1 MNTGYIEAIQK
12 EKRTFSFATWKEASR
27 PRMLSLGFSSG
38 IVTAAVAYLNG
49 VFDLWT
55 MILEIMLATVL
66 LVVSCWADE
75 YGDLEKG
82 VDNDHRL
89 GPHRPLQR
97 GELTMEEVL
106 KGCKIGSAVAM
117 LVGALLIF
125 YSFAR
130 NGFDTPIMLL
140 YFTVGLFAI
149 WAMFAYTMGEKPYGY
164 NGWGDISAYFFY
176 GVVAGIGGYY
186 LYAQTLDWTVLLP
199 MSSVGLLFTS
209 TINLQNL
216 RDFDNDKE
224 YGKFTTAVKLGKK
237 RAIAYH
243 YVLVITSIILYILFP
258 IVHGMDNVLNYLFI
272 LTMVPLV
279 NHLRG
284 FRKLISSE
292 ASPSKLD
299 TLMWPL
305 TRGMGIVAIA
315 FSLCVCL

>member
-1 MNTGYIEAIQK
+1 MDTGYLGAILK
-12 EKRTFSFATWKEASR
+12 EKSSFPFAIWWEASR

-38 IVTAAVAYLNG
+38 IVTAAVAYING
-49 VFDLWT
+49 VFNLWT
-55 MILEIMLATVL
+55 MILEIMLSTVL

-82 VDNDHRL
+82 VDNDSRL

-106 KGCKIGSAVAM
+106 KGCKIGTAVAM
-117 LVGALLIF
+117 LVGTMLIF

-130 NGFDTPIMLL
+130 NGFNIPIMVL
-140 YFTVGLFAI
+140 YFALGLFAI
-149 WAMFAYTMGEKPYGY
+149 WAMFAYTMGKKPYGY

-176 GVVAGIGGYY
+176 GAVAGMGGYY
-186 LYAQTLDWTVLLP
+186 LYAQTVDWTVLLP

-224 YGKFTTAVKLGKK
+224 YGKLTTAVKLGRR
-237 RAIAYH
+237 RAIAYQ
-243 YVLVITSIILYILFP
+243 YFLVITSIILYVLFP
-258 IVHGMDNVLNYLFI
+258 IVHGMDTVLNYLFVF
-272 LTMVPLV
+272 TMIPLV

-284 FRKLISSE
+284 FRKLTSFE
-292 ASPSKLD
+292 ASPAKLD

-315 FSLCVCL
+315 FSMCVCV